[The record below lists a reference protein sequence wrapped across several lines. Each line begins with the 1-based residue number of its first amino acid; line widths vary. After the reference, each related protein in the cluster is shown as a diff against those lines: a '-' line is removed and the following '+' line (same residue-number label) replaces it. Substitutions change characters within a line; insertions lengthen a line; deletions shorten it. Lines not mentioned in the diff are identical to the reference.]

1 MIKAVLVMDMP
12 KRCSECRFCLQV
24 KQKNGLALCLAIDD
38 NKPTEYNPKHELEWL
53 ADWCPLRELP
63 SKYAEKDFTPIKDER
78 YDNGYEDGYNAC
90 IDELLKGEE
99 G

>member
-1 MIKAVLVMDMP
+1 MSKAVLVMDMP

-38 NKPTEYNPKHELEWL
+38 NKPTEYNPKRESEWL
-53 ADWCPLRELP
+53 PDWCPLRELP
-63 SKYAEKDFTPIKDER
+63 EKKQQTLYSIGAW
-78 YDNGYEDGYNAC
+78 NSGYNAC

-99 G
+99 R